1 MPHEVIL
8 EACVDSIE
16 GALAAEAGGADRI
29 ELCAALSEGGLT
41 PSAGTIAVARQRV
54 AIAAHVMIRPRGGD
68 FLYTDAEFASM
79 QRDVEMAK
87 RLGAV
92 GVVLG
97 LLLPDG
103 SIDLARTR
111 QLTEQARPMSVTFH
125 RAFDMT
131 ADPKKAL
138 TDLIALG
145 VDRVLTSGQAPTA
158 VEGIDLLAKLVKQA
172 GDKIAVMPGGG
183 IDETSLTKILEETG
197 AGEVHVTGTREVDSG
212 MTFRNPR
219 LYMGRAPDRT
229 EFATDVT
236 DSERI
241 RKMVELAQGSRHPGT
256 S

>member
-1 MPHEVIL
+1 LRSDTIL

-54 AIAAHVMIRPRGGD
+54 AIAAHLMIRPRGGD
-68 FLYTDAEFASM
+68 FLYTDVEFASM

-87 RLGAV
+87 RLGAA
-92 GVVLG
+92 GIVLG

-111 QLTEQARPMSVTFH
+111 QLTEQARPLSVTFH

-131 ADPKKAL
+131 NDPEKAL

-145 VDRVLTSGQAPTA
+145 IDRVLTSGHAPTA
-158 VEGIDLLAKLVKQA
+158 AEGIDLLTKLVKQA
-172 GDKIAVMPGGG
+172 GDKLAVMPGGG
-183 IDETSLTKILEETG
+183 IDETSLAKILKTTG
-197 AGEVHVTGTREVDSG
+197 ASEIHVTGTREVDSG
-212 MTFRNPR
+212 MTFRKPR
-219 LYMGRAPDRT
+219 LYMGREPGAS
-229 EFATDVT
+229 EFSTTVT
-236 DSERI
+236 DADRI
-241 RKMVELAQGSRHPGT
+241 RTMVDLARS
-256 S
+256 